1 VLVQVLKKRCRDM
14 DIRRWPHRK
23 LKSMK
28 VLIETV
34 QQLSEKDNGSA
45 TRQVLS
51 TNLCTFSGKKRK
63 GAARKNLE
71 NVIATG
77 SSNREQ
83 RHCLGVGYPCRLS

>member
-1 VLVQVLKKRCRDM
+1 MLAQVLKKRCRDM

-45 TRQVLS
+45 TRQVKLRLS
-51 TNLCTFSGKKRK
+51 SNLCAPS
-63 GAARKNLE
+63 
-71 NVIATG
+71 
-77 SSNREQ
+77 
-83 RHCLGVGYPCRLS
+83 